1 MTISASQIIFGSA
14 LAGLALYVF
23 RLRSTTADRL
33 IYVVLSLV
41 GLVFVAWPDLSTRLA
56 HTVGIGRGTDLVLY
70 VFALFAL
77 FHFVTLESRL
87 KSLEGK
93 LTRVAREAAL
103 ARPSL
108 GPEPP
113 PAGAEKP

>member
-1 MTISASQIIFGSA
+1 MTVSASQWILGAA
-14 LAGLALYVF
+14 LVGLAVYVF

-33 IYVVLSLV
+33 IYAVLAFV

-56 HTVGIGRGTDLVLY
+56 HAVGIGRGTDLVLY
-70 VFALFAL
+70 VFALFSL

-103 ARPSL
+103 SSPRS
-108 GPEPP
+108 GPEPARDP
-113 PAGAEKP
+113 EEP